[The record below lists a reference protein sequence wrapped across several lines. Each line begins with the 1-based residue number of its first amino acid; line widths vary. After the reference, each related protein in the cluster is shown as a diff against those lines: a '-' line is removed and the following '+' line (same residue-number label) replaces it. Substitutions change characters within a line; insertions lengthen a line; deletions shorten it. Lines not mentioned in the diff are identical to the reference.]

1 MTVIRKKKENYK
13 VKCETGEHEVVGMQI
28 VRLCQAGYLIES
40 AKRNFVQEILNSV
53 LNELSVSDISHS
65 SEFYSNFMPM
75 VSEQVTERLKS
86 FFIYR
91 LDHTGFK
98 APVNLQ
104 ADKGINV
111 HRTRQFT
118 SVVTV
123 IPNLS
128 NWNLPN
134 C

>member
-1 MTVIRKKKENYK
+1 MQSVCGSWDY
-13 VKCETGEHEVVGMQI
+13 VKQI
-28 VRLCQAGYLIES
+28 LPNES
-40 AKRNFVQEILNSV
+40 AKRNFEQEILNSV
-53 LNELSVSDISHS
+53 LNVGDINHS
-65 SEFYSNFMPM
+65 SELYSNFMPL
-75 VSEQVTERLKS
+75 VSEQVTERLKN
-86 FFIYR
+86 FFSSR

-98 APVNLQ
+98 PPFNLQ

-123 IPNLS
+123 VPILP
-128 NWNLPN
+128 NWNPPN